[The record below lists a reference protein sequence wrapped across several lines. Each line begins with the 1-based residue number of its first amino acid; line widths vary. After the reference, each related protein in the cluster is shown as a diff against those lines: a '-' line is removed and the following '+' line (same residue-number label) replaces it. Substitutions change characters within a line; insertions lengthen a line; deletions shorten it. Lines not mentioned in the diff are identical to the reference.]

1 MDQATQTTK
10 QRVLEAL
17 SESQGT
23 QAGTN
28 RAQPVPVDRLAIQTN
43 QEPDTLRSLLKEMVK
58 EGYVQ
63 KIGQDSFRYSP
74 TKFPQEGESF
84 RGKVVGQS
92 FHGGIIVNDD
102 QGGSWRIEP
111 A

>member
-1 MDQATQTTK
+1 MDQATQQTTK
-10 QRVLEAL
+10 QRALEVL
-17 SESQGT
+17 SQ
-23 QAGTN
+23 TN
-28 RAQPVPVDRLAIQTN
+28 QEGRAWPIPVDRLAN
-43 QEPDTLRSLLKEMVK
+43 QVGTDTDNLRSLLKEMVK

-63 KIGQDSFRYSP
+63 KIGQDSYRYTP

-84 RGKVVGQS
+84 QGKVVGQS